1 MHVNR
6 VVGSTLHVSRGWYG
20 STAAAHAASA
30 PVLKID
36 SADHDLVDSDD
47 DFGFGEMT
55 SDFEDMKKRDPVSGA
70 DVAI

>member
-1 MHVNR
+1 MVTPQ
-6 VVGSTLHVSRGWYG
+6 VIEG
-20 STAAAHAASA
+20 
-30 PVLKID
+30 
-36 SADHDLVDSDD
+36 D